1 MKIELN
7 LDDVFSGDDWGTTV
21 GEIVRDEIRALV
33 KAEIRKA
40 IKTDEKLKA
49 AIKKLQD
56 RAAEDIVAAL

>member
-7 LDDVFSGDDWGTTV
+7 LDDVFSGDHWGTTV

-33 KAEIRKA
+33 KAEVKKA
-40 IKTDEKLKA
+40 VRTDKKLLA
-49 AIKKLQD
+49 AIKKLQT